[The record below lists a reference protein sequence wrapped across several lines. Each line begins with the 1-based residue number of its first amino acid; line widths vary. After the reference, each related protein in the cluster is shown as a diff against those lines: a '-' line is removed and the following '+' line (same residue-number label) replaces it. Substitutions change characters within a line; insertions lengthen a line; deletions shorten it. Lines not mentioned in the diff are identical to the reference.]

1 MRFSQLK
8 RQIEALQSQA
18 TEAKARE
25 AAGVAARIKEAIA
38 TYSLTREDLFGGKAA
53 KTSKV
58 SKSKTPAKQRQT
70 GPKFADGKGGTW
82 GGMGKR
88 PQWLRD
94 ALAAGKKL
102 EDFAVVAG
110 TATESALEAPA
121 EIKVAKVALKK
132 KVKSKF
138 KAGKRSVKFKD
149 EAGNVWSG
157 RGPRPVWFKD
167 ALAAQL
173 AFNAGDDV
181 ISAGDDFLNS
191 GISF

>member
-25 AAGVAARIKEAIA
+25 AAGVVARIKEAIA

-102 EDFAVVAG
+102 EDFAVAAG
-110 TATESALEAPA
+110 TVTEATPGAPTGATET
-121 EIKVAKVALKK
+121 KVARKK
-132 KVKSKF
+132 RAKAKF
-138 KAGKRSVKFKD
+138 KAGKQSVKFKD

-157 RGPRPVWFKD
+157 RGPRPGWFKD
-167 ALAAQL
+167 ALAAGKKPEELL
-173 AFNAGDDV
+173 AAG
-181 ISAGDDFLNS
+181 
-191 GISF
+191 